1 MNFCTLFTSELW
13 NQNPAVLRR
22 RVKTSDNRLK
32 GGSTN
37 HNYMSLVVHVI
48 SPGMCSLWNIFT
60 LFVFLFVC
68 LHLQAVETCASGRII
83 RIYVLITELLKCN
96 IQLYANIFK
105 FFVIVPI
112 LLCRV
117 LPGVAQ
123 LALEM
128 KTAHL

>member
-1 MNFCTLFTSELW
+1 
-13 NQNPAVLRR
+13 
-22 RVKTSDNRLK
+22 
-32 GGSTN
+32 
-37 HNYMSLVVHVI
+37 MSLVVHVI

-105 FFVIVPI
+105 LICNRPHFAVSSSARCRAVGFGDENGASVITINCYV
-112 LLCRV
+112 
-117 LPGVAQ
+117 
-123 LALEM
+123 
-128 KTAHL
+128 